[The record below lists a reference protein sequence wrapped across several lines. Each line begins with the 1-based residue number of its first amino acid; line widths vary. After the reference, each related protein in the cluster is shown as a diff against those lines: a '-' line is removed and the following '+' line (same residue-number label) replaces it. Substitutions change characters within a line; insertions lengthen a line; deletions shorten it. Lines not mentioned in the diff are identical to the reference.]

1 MSEINGSDTAWV
13 LVSTALVLM
22 MTPGLALFY
31 GGMVRA
37 KNVLSTFMHSFF
49 AMGLVT
55 LAWVTVGYSLA
66 FADTRGGFIGGFGHL
81 FLAGVGLE
89 PRAGTT
95 VPHLLFCAYQ
105 MMFAIITPA
114 LISGAYAER
123 LKFSTYAVFTVLWSV
138 LIYAPLCHWVWGP
151 GGWLLGRGALDFAG
165 GTVVHLS
172 SGVSALVFAI
182 VLGKRFGFPKRKA
195 PPHNLTMTLLG
206 AGLLWVGWFGFNAGS
221 ALAANG
227 IAALALVNTHI
238 AAGLGALSWAG
249 VEWVR
254 HGKPSS
260 LGVASGLVAGL
271 VAITPAAGYVG
282 PMSAVAIG
290 LIAGAACYGGV
301 LLKHR
306 LGYDDSLDV
315 FGVHGVGG
323 LLGAL
328 LTGVLASKVWNPAG
342 QDGLIRGGTGV
353 FVEQVIGVAAA
364 ASFAA
369 AGTFV
374 LLKVLDKVMGLRAQK
389 DEELEGLDV
398 TLHGE
403 EAYTLAEGAGARAF
417 LEPLPASSEEAGE
430 LVESEA

>member
-1 MSEINGSDTAWV
+1 MNEINGSDTAWV
-13 LVSTALVLM
+13 LVSTALVLL

-37 KNVLSTFMHSFF
+37 KNVMSTFMHSFF
-49 AMGLVT
+49 AMGIVT
-55 LAWVTVGYSLA
+55 VAWVTIGYSLA
-66 FADTRGGFIGGFGHL
+66 FGDTHGGVVGGFQHL

-89 PRAGTT
+89 ARPGTT
-95 VPHLLFCAYQ
+95 IPHLLFCAYQ

-123 LKFSTYAVFTVLWSV
+123 LKFSTYVAFTFFWSV

-151 GGWLLGRGALDFAG
+151 GGWLLSRGALDFAG

-172 SGVSALVFAI
+172 SGVAALVFAV
-182 VLGKRFGFPKRKA
+182 VLGKRVGYPKRKA

-227 IAALALVNTHI
+227 LAALALVNTHV
-238 AAGLGALSWAG
+238 AAGVGAMAWAG
-249 VEWVR
+249 AEWLR

-271 VAITPAAGYVG
+271 VAITPAAGFVG
-282 PMSAVAIG
+282 PMSAMLIG
-290 LIAGAACYGGV
+290 LLAGVACYGGV
-301 LLKHR
+301 LLKHKV
-306 LGYDDSLDV
+306 GYDDSLDV

-353 FVEQVIGVAAA
+353 FVEQLIGVGAAA
-364 ASFAA
+364 AFAGV
-369 AGTFV
+369 GTFA
-374 LLKVLDKVMGLRAQK
+374 LLKVLDKVMGLRAHK
-389 DEELEGLDV
+389 YEELEGLDI

-403 EAYTLAEGAGARAF
+403 EAYSLAEGAGARAF
-417 LEPLPASSEEAGE
+417 IEPDTDASDEGRP

>member
-369 AGTFV
+369 LGTFV

>member
-369 AGTFV
+369 LGTFV

-417 LEPLPASSEEAGE
+417 LEPLPASSEETGE

>member
-1 MSEINGSDTAWV
+1 MNEINGGDTAWV

-55 LAWVTVGYSLA
+55 VAWVTVGYSLA
-66 FADTRGGFIGGFGHL
+66 FGETRGGLVGGFGHL
-81 FLAGVGLE
+81 FLNGVGLE

-123 LKFSTYAVFTVLWSV
+123 LKFSTYAVFTLLWSV

-182 VLGKRFGFPKRKA
+182 VLGKRFGYPKRKA

-221 ALAANG
+221 ALGANG
-227 IAALALVNTHI
+227 LAALALVNTHI
-238 AAGLGALSWAG
+238 AAAVGAVAWAG

-271 VAITPAAGYVG
+271 VAITPAAGFVG
-282 PMSAVAIG
+282 PMSAVVIG
-290 LIAGAACYGGV
+290 LLAGAACYGGV
-301 LLKHR
+301 LLKHK

-315 FGVHGVGG
+315 FGVHGIGG
-323 LLGAL
+323 ILGAL

-353 FVEQVIGVAAA
+353 FVEQLIGVAAA

-369 AGTFV
+369 VGTFA
-374 LLKVLDKVMGLRAQK
+374 LLKLLDKVMGLRAAK

-403 EAYTLAEGAGARAF
+403 EAFSFAEGAGARAF
-417 LEPLPASSEEAGE
+417 LAPAPPTPDERGE

>member
-315 FGVHGVGG
+315 FGVHGIGG